1 MIMRKQRSLYD
12 LLTLRAMYNKELHDA
27 IMSEDSDFVM
37 NYINNYDNDD
47 RDFYDFTL
55 NIDIKELK
63 RLTAAA
69 AAEYETAF
77 ASGNRIM
84 GM

>member
-12 LLTLRAMYNKELHDA
+12 LLTLRAMYNKELHNA

-37 NYINNYDNDD
+37 NYIKNYDNDD

-63 RLTAAA
+63 QLTVAS

>member
-27 IMSEDSDFVM
+27 IMSENSDFVM
-37 NYINNYDNDD
+37 NYIKNYDNDD
-47 RDFYDFTL
+47 RDLYDFSL

-63 RLTAAA
+63 RLTATT

>member
-1 MIMRKQRSLYD
+1 MRKQRSLYD

-37 NYINNYDNDD
+37 SYIKNYDNDD

-55 NIDIKELK
+55 DIDIKELR
-63 RLTAAA
+63 RLTVASAI
-69 AAEYETAF
+69 EYEAAF

-84 GM
+84 WM

>member
-1 MIMRKQRSLYD
+1 
-12 LLTLRAMYNKELHDA
+12 MYNKELHDA
-27 IMSEDSDFVM
+27 IMSENSDFVM
-37 NYINNYDNDD
+37 NYIKNYDNDD
-47 RDFYDFTL
+47 RDLYDFSL

-63 RLTAAA
+63 RLTATT

>member
-1 MIMRKQRSLYD
+1 MRKQRSLYD

-27 IMSEDSDFVM
+27 IMSENSDFVM
-37 NYINNYDNDD
+37 NYIKNYDNDD
-47 RDFYDFTL
+47 RDLYDFSL

-63 RLTAAA
+63 RLTATT

>member
-1 MIMRKQRSLYD
+1 MKKQRSLYD

-63 RLTAAA
+63 RLTAAS
-69 AAEYETAF
+69 AAEYEKAF
-77 ASGNRIM
+77 VSGNRIM

>member
-1 MIMRKQRSLYD
+1 MRKQRSLYD

-37 NYINNYDNDD
+37 SYINNYDNDD

-55 NIDIKELK
+55 NIDIKKLK
-63 RLTAAA
+63 RLTVAS

-77 ASGNRIM
+77 TSGNRIM

>member
-1 MIMRKQRSLYD
+1 MIMKKQRSLYD

-27 IMSEDSDFVM
+27 IMSENSDFVM
-37 NYINNYDNDD
+37 NYIKNYDNDD

-55 NIDIKELK
+55 NIDIKELR
-63 RLTAAA
+63 RLTVASAI
-69 AAEYETAF
+69 EYEAAF

>member
-1 MIMRKQRSLYD
+1 MIMRKQRSLYN

-37 NYINNYDNDD
+37 NYIKNYDNDD

-55 NIDIKELK
+55 DVDIKELR
-63 RLTAAA
+63 RLTVAS
-69 AAEYETAF
+69 AAEYESAF
-77 ASGNRIM
+77 LSGNRIM

>member
-1 MIMRKQRSLYD
+1 MRKQRSLYD

-37 NYINNYDNDD
+37 NYIKNYENDD
-47 RDFYDFTL
+47 RDFYDFTSD
-55 NIDIKELK
+55 IDIKELK
-63 RLTAAA
+63 RLTVAS
-69 AAEYETAF
+69 AAEYEAAF